1 MGYFASFQ
9 KAPRRRRCKWAA
21 LYFVNATQACVCE
34 ASMALMRTFPEP
46 GIRQRHVLP
55 QHSQP
60 RKSDMGCPR
69 RDDTEPMKTL
79 KLLWRCI

>member
-1 MGYFASFQ
+1 
-9 KAPRRRRCKWAA
+9 
-21 LYFVNATQACVCE
+21 
-34 ASMALMRTFPEP
+34 MRTFPEP